1 MRMRRSLVAVLAAGA
16 AVAVS
21 VPATAAAPAANAVPA
36 SPRASAALEQP
47 MEASRAAGQCT
58 LGRICGRVHNAD
70 NRIDLLI
77 TSNWYYRNQSWTW
90 RVLKP
95 GQDGRKVGV
104 KDVDG
109 LWVGRGCRVK
119 TKIRE
124 LPRPRTYNKTFGYG
138 WHRVKDNVT
147 VKVYD
152 TLC

>member
-1 MRMRRSLVAVLAAGA
+1 MIAAGA
-16 AVAVS
+16 AIALS
-21 VPATAAAPAANAVPA
+21 APNMATASAAAAVPA
-36 SPRASAALEQP
+36 ALPVSVAMEQP
-47 MEASRAAGQCT
+47 MGAFRAAGQCT
-58 LGRICGRVHNAD
+58 FGKVCGRVLNAD

-77 TSNWYYRNQSWTW
+77 TSNWYYKNQSWTW

-95 GQDGRKVGV
+95 GQDGRNVGV

-119 TKIRE
+119 TKIWE
-124 LPRPRTYNKTFGYG
+124 LPRTWTYDKTFGHG
-138 WHRVKDNVT
+138 WHRVKDHMT